1 MLYRYREIYNEEQKE
16 RANSNHFACVSCI
29 SISEKIE
36 QHDST
41 LYCSILYT
49 VINAHKLDIGPK
61 GDPSTYLVSGIKVF
75 VLEITIYDN
84 TESLINNSDGETE

>member
-1 MLYRYREIYNEEQKE
+1 MKSKKKGQTVIILLVLVVFLFPI
-16 RANSNHFACVSCI
+16 
-29 SISEKIE
+29 KIE
-36 QHDST
+36 QHDIT